1 MLSFVA
7 ALKTSPSARLLLVTF
22 ASVSL
27 LHQPARALVSL
38 NEGSDHINV
47 TGTFGVTHDSN
58 IFANRDAEG
67 DYVSNAGFSAEYTR
81 RAGWIGVNATGA
93 IAVSH
98 FDEHPGEDFQNPQ
111 LALELTKQTGRTT
124 GSLSLGAQRQN
135 RPDSEVNL
143 RTASWNY
150 TSTLNF
156 HYPVIERYS
165 LSGSLGYSWIDYSDD
180 ILFVDLKTYSASLNL
195 FYILDTAH
203 DLFFGYRY
211 RYGDG
216 VLRSTNT
223 DHALNLGVSGRIL
236 PLLNGAISVGY
247 QKRHPSVRGESDHD
261 STTAQGSLTYNLTR
275 KVALTGQLTKDFTTS
290 ATNTSVDSTTASLDL
305 QYAVTARLTASAD
318 VGGSRQRFL
327 GSGGLVAGSSSQRE
341 DTAFTWDAIL
351 NYRFSQ
357 HLTVAAGYYFYQNWS
372 NLPVADFVRHSWN
385 LSLTSRW

>member
-1 MLSFVA
+1 MAVKSVA
-7 ALKTSPSARLLLVTF
+7 PARLLL
-22 ASVSL
+22 AASISVSL
-27 LHQPARALVSL
+27 VCPPARALVSL
-38 NEGSDHINV
+38 NEGSDHIYL

-67 DYVSNAGFSAEYTR
+67 DYVYNAGLSAEYNR
-81 RAGWIGVNATGA
+81 RAGWIGVNAVAA

-98 FDEHPGEDFQNPQ
+98 FDEHPGEDFQDPQ
-111 LALELTKQTGRTT
+111 LSLELTKQTGRTT
-124 GSLSLGAQRQN
+124 GSVSVSAQRQN

-143 RTASWNY
+143 RTAAWNY
-150 TSTLNF
+150 TAALNF

-165 LSGSLGYSWIDYSDD
+165 FSGTLGYNWIDYSDD
-180 ILFVDLKTYSASLNL
+180 ALFVDLKTYSASLNL

-216 VLRSTNT
+216 VLRSTNI

-247 QKRHPSVRGESDHD
+247 QTRHPSARGETNHD
-261 STTAQGSLTYNLTR
+261 SATAQGSLTYNLTR

-318 VGGSRQRFL
+318 VGWSNQRFL
-327 GSGGLVAGSSSQRE
+327 GSGGLIASSSLHRE

-351 NYRFSQ
+351 TYRFSQ

-372 NLPVADFVRHSWN
+372 NLPAADFVRHSWN